1 MTPRERFIA
10 ALERQPMVGRV
21 PHFELVFFLTMEAF
35 GKVHP
40 SHRNYEQWGQMREAE
55 RALHRREMAD
65 IFIATAERFE
75 HSAIFIHPNP
85 DTEEERWR
93 MVDLLREKIGDTY
106 FLMMH
111 GDATFGIPTMTEF
124 SYRIVDEPDKVKQDA
139 QAKVNAALERAARQ
153 AKRGGL
159 DGYALCTDYCFNTGP
174 FLRPS
179 QFAEFVAPYLAQLVR
194 GYRDLGFYTI
204 KHTDGNIMPI
214 LDQLV
219 ECNPHALHSLDPQG
233 GVDIAEVKR
242 RYGARVCLI
251 GNVNCGML
259 DTGADAEVVASA
271 RYALTHGAPGGG
283 YIFSTS
289 NCIYPGMRLER
300 YELMLR
306 VWRDSAALSFRAE
319 REISIPL

>member
-1 MTPRERFIA
+1 MNQATPTARERFIA
-10 ALERQPMVGRV
+10 ALERKPLPGRV
-21 PHFELVFFLTMEAF
+21 PHFELVFFLTMETF

-40 SHRNYEQWGQMREAE
+40 SHRNYEQWGQMSERERE
-55 RALHRREMAD
+55 LHRNDMAD

-93 MVDLLREKIGDTY
+93 MVDLIREKIGAKY

-124 SYRIVDEPDKVKQDA
+124 SYRMADEPEKLKAQA
-139 QAKVNAALERAARQ
+139 QAKVNAALERAERQ
-153 AKRGGL
+153 RNHGGL

-179 QFAEFVAPYLAQLVR
+179 RFAEFVASYLAQLIR

-204 KHTDGNIMPI
+204 KHTDGNVMPI
-214 LDQLV
+214 LDQLIQ
-219 ECNPHALHSLDPQG
+219 CNPHALHSLDPQG

-242 RYGARVCLI
+242 RYGDRVCLI
-251 GNVNCGML
+251 GNVNCGLL
-259 DTGADAEVVASA
+259 DTGMDAEVIESA

-289 NCIYPGMRLER
+289 NCIYPGRFPNL
-300 YELMLR
+300 
-306 VWRDSAALSFRAE
+306 
-319 REISIPL
+319 

>member
-1 MTPRERFIA
+1 MNQATPTARERFIA
-10 ALERQPMVGRV
+10 ALERKPLPGRV
-21 PHFELVFFLTMEAF
+21 PHFELVFFLTMETF

-40 SHRNYEQWGQMREAE
+40 SHRNYEQWGQMSERERE
-55 RALHRREMAD
+55 LHRDDMAD

-93 MVDLLREKIGDTY
+93 MVDLIREKIGAKY

-124 SYRIVDEPDKVKQDA
+124 SYRMADEPEKLKAQA
-139 QAKVNAALERAARQ
+139 QAKVNAALERAERQ
-153 AKRGGL
+153 RNHGGL

-179 QFAEFVAPYLAQLVR
+179 RFAEFVAPYLAQLIR

-204 KHTDGNIMPI
+204 KHTDGNVMPI
-214 LDQLV
+214 LDQLIQ
-219 ECNPHALHSLDPQG
+219 CNPHALHSLDPQG

-242 RYGARVCLI
+242 RYGDRVCLI
-251 GNVNCGML
+251 GNVNCGLL
-259 DTGADAEVVASA
+259 DTGMDAEVIESA

-289 NCIYPGMRLER
+289 NCIYPGRFPNL
-300 YELMLR
+300 
-306 VWRDSAALSFRAE
+306 
-319 REISIPL
+319 